1 MTVHSK
7 LNKARIKFHALPLKK
22 SGHNKF
28 AGYRYFELGD
38 FLVPALQICDEVGI
52 SCTISIAGDSA
63 TMRIVDVE
71 DGSTVILNTP
81 LADASTKGQLPIQ
94 SLGSQ
99 HTYVRRYLW
108 MLALEIVE
116 HDAIDAVAGSV
127 EPAAVGVDADK
138 LAILQDLIDKTGTD
152 IAALCKHYK
161 VKALADLT
169 PEKYSAAVQVLSMTM
184 RETEGV
190 ILESSTLP
198 PSVKRGVG
206 ERGESQLSLVN
217 CLVNC

>member
-1 MTVHSK
+1 MTVYSK
-7 LNKARIKFHALPLKK
+7 LNKARLKFHSLPLKK

-52 SCTISIAGDSA
+52 SCTISFASDNA
-63 TMRIVDVE
+63 TMRIVDIE
-71 DGSTVILNTP
+71 DGSAIILNTP
-81 LADASTKGQLPIQ
+81 MADAATKGQLPIQ

-99 HTYVRRYLW
+99 HTYLRRYLW

-116 HDAIDAVAGSV
+116 HDAIDATAGNV
-127 EPAAVGVDADK
+127 EAVEIGLPADK
-138 LAILQDLIDKTGTD
+138 LAALQDLIDKTGTD

-169 PEKYSAAVQVLSMTM
+169 PEKYSAAVQVLSKKVTA
-184 RETEGV
+184 
-190 ILESSTLP
+190 
-198 PSVKRGVG
+198 
-206 ERGESQLSLVN
+206 
-217 CLVNC
+217 

>member
-52 SCTISIAGDSA
+52 SCTISLAGDAA

-71 DGSTVILNTP
+71 DGSTIILNTP

-116 HDAIDAVAGSV
+116 HDAIDAMAGGV
-127 EPAAVGVDADK
+127 EIEPVIISPDK
-138 LAILQDLIDKTGTD
+138 LSYLQGLIDSTGTD

-161 VKALADLT
+161 VASLADLT
-169 PEKYSAAVQVLSMTM
+169 PEKYAAAVKVL
-184 RETEGV
+184 EKKVAE
-190 ILESSTLP
+190 
-198 PSVKRGVG
+198 
-206 ERGESQLSLVN
+206 
-217 CLVNC
+217 

>member
-28 AGYRYFELGD
+28 AGYRYFELAD

-52 SCTISIAGDSA
+52 SCTISLAGDTA

-71 DGSTVILNTP
+71 DGSTIVLNTP

-116 HDAIDAVAGSV
+116 HDAIDAMAGGV
-127 EPAAVGVDADK
+127 EVIEMKLPDDK
-138 LAILQDLIDKTGTD
+138 LAVLQDLIDKTGTD

-161 VKALADLT
+161 VAALADLT
-169 PEKYSAAVQVLSMTM
+169 PEKYSAAVQVLGKKVTA
-184 RETEGV
+184 
-190 ILESSTLP
+190 
-198 PSVKRGVG
+198 
-206 ERGESQLSLVN
+206 
-217 CLVNC
+217 

>member
-52 SCTISIAGDSA
+52 SCTISLAGDTA

-71 DGSTVILNTP
+71 DGSTIVLNTP

-116 HDAIDAVAGSV
+116 HDAIDAVAGNI
-127 EPAAVGVDADK
+127 EIIETALPADE
-138 LAILQDLIDKTGTD
+138 LAALQDLIDRTGTD
-152 IAALCKHYK
+152 VAALCKHYK
-161 VKALADLT
+161 VKALVDMSPAQ
-169 PEKYSAAVQVLSMTM
+169 YSAAMQVL
-184 RETEGV
+184 GKKV
-190 ILESSTLP
+190 
-198 PSVKRGVG
+198 
-206 ERGESQLSLVN
+206 QA
-217 CLVNC
+217 

>member
-52 SCTISIAGDSA
+52 SCTISLAGDTA

-71 DGSTVILNTP
+71 DGSTIVLNTP

-116 HDAIDAVAGSV
+116 HDAIDAMAGGV
-127 EPAAVGVDADK
+127 EMVEMRLPDDKMAV
-138 LAILQDLIDKTGTD
+138 LQDLIDKTGTD

-161 VKALADLT
+161 VASLADLT
-169 PEKYSAAVQVLSMTM
+169 PEKYAAAVQVLGKKVTA
-184 RETEGV
+184 
-190 ILESSTLP
+190 
-198 PSVKRGVG
+198 
-206 ERGESQLSLVN
+206 
-217 CLVNC
+217 

>member
-52 SCTISIAGDSA
+52 SCTISLAGDTA
-63 TMRIVDVE
+63 TMRIVDIE
-71 DGSTVILNTP
+71 DGSTIVLNTP

-116 HDAIDAVAGSV
+116 HDAIDAMAGGV
-127 EPAAVGVDADK
+127 EVVEMRLPDDKMAV
-138 LAILQDLIDKTGTD
+138 LQDLIDKTGTD

-161 VKALADLT
+161 VASLADLT
-169 PEKYSAAVQVLSMTM
+169 PEKYAAAVQVLGKKVTA
-184 RETEGV
+184 
-190 ILESSTLP
+190 
-198 PSVKRGVG
+198 
-206 ERGESQLSLVN
+206 
-217 CLVNC
+217 

>member
-1 MTVHSK
+1 MSVHAK
-7 LNKARIKFHALPLKK
+7 LNKARVKFHALPLKK

-52 SCTISIAGDSA
+52 SCSISLSSNDA

-71 DGSTVILNTP
+71 DGSTIILNTP

-99 HTYVRRYLW
+99 HTYCRRYLW

-116 HDAIDAVAGSV
+116 HDAIDAVAGNV
-127 EPAAVGVDADK
+127 EPAPMASGLDADQ
-138 LAILQDLIDKTGTD
+138 LNFIEALIEQTGTD
-152 IAALCKHYK
+152 KAALCKHYK
-161 VKALADLT
+161 VKQLADMTAEQYAAAVKVLGKKALA
-169 PEKYSAAVQVLSMTM
+169 A
-184 RETEGV
+184 
-190 ILESSTLP
+190 
-198 PSVKRGVG
+198 
-206 ERGESQLSLVN
+206 
-217 CLVNC
+217 

>member
-52 SCTISIAGDSA
+52 SCTISLAGDSA

-71 DGSTVILNTP
+71 DGSTIILNTP

-127 EPAAVGVDADK
+127 EPAVVGELTSDK
-138 LAILQDLIDKTGTD
+138 LAVLQDLIDKTGTD

-161 VKALADLT
+161 VASLADLT
-169 PEKYSAAVQVLSMTM
+169 PEKYAAAVQVLSKK
-184 RETEGV
+184 V
-190 ILESSTLP
+190 P
-198 PSVKRGVG
+198 A
-206 ERGESQLSLVN
+206 
-217 CLVNC
+217 

>member
-52 SCTISIAGDSA
+52 SCTISLAGDTA

-71 DGSTVILNTP
+71 DGSTIVLNTP

-116 HDAIDAVAGSV
+116 HDAIDAMAGNV
-127 EPAAVGVDADK
+127 EVIETSLPADK
-138 LAILQDLIDKTGTD
+138 LAVLQDLIDKTGTD
-152 IAALCKHYK
+152 IAALCKHYR
-161 VKALADLT
+161 VASLADLT
-169 PEKYSAAVQVLSMTM
+169 PEKYSAAVQVLGKKVTA
-184 RETEGV
+184 
-190 ILESSTLP
+190 
-198 PSVKRGVG
+198 
-206 ERGESQLSLVN
+206 
-217 CLVNC
+217 

>member
-28 AGYRYFELGD
+28 AGYRYFELSD

-52 SCTISIAGDSA
+52 SCTISLAGDTA

-71 DGSTVILNTP
+71 DASTIVLNTP

-116 HDAIDAVAGSV
+116 HDAIDAMAGGEGAEHAPIVIS
-127 EPAAVGVDADK
+127 PDK
-138 LAILQDLIDKTGTD
+138 LSYLQDLIDSTGTD

-161 VKALADLT
+161 VASLADLT
-169 PEKYSAAVQVLSMTM
+169 PEKYAAAAKV
-184 RETEGV
+184 
-190 ILESSTLP
+190 LESK
-198 PSVKRGVG
+198 VKA
-206 ERGESQLSLVN
+206 
-217 CLVNC
+217 